1 MKRKKPVEWTKLD
14 NAAKIFPPNTNEK
27 DTKVFRIAS
36 HLHDTI
42 DPILLQESLDKAIV
56 LFPLFKSVLRKGL
69 FWYYFEEIET
79 KPIVSEEVKPPC
91 SAIYVPNRNNHLF
104 QVTYYKNIINLE
116 IYHALTDGTGALW
129 FLKTILLYYI
139 TEYYKE
145 DFKDNIPQIDY
156 VSTESQ
162 MKGDSFLK
170 HYTGPVKK
178 YRVSVEKAYK
188 ISGRRSLDNRINI
201 IEGILSVKETL
212 AVARKY
218 NTTLTVYLTAL
229 FIYSIYQDMPERS
242 RKHPVTL
249 SIPVNLRSY
258 FLSGSARNFFATIN
272 IKYDFRTG
280 NHNLEDIIESV
291 KNSFKNELDESKLKE
306 HLNRLASLEKN
317 AVMRL
322 IPLNIKDIALRIA
335 NHINSKGL
343 TAAISNLGKI
353 TLPEELEKYVDSFG
367 VYTSV
372 RRPQLCICSYKDKL
386 SISFISPFNNSDIQK
401 TFYRLLS
408 EEGVTITIRT
418 NE

>member
-1 MKRKKPVEWTKLD
+1 MKKKKPVEWTKLD

-27 DTKVFRIAS
+27 DTKVFRIAC
-36 HLHDTI
+36 HLHDDI
-42 DPILLQESLDKAIV
+42 KPILLQESVDKAIA

-69 FWYYFEEIET
+69 FWYYFEETEAQPVVIEE
-79 KPIVSEEVKPPC
+79 IKPPC

-104 QVTYYKNIINLE
+104 QVSYYKKTINLE

-145 DFKDNIPQIDY
+145 EFKDNIPQIDY

-178 YRVSVEKAYK
+178 YRVSVPRAYK

-201 IEGILSVKETL
+201 IEGMLSVKETID
-212 AVARKY
+212 VAHKY
-218 NTTLTVYLTAL
+218 NTSLTVYLTAL
-229 FIYSIYQDMPERS
+229 FIYSIYMDMPERN
-242 RKHPVTL
+242 RKHPVVLT
-249 SIPVNLRSY
+249 IPVNLRNY

-272 IKYDFRTG
+272 IEYDFRTG
-280 NHNLEDIIESV
+280 IHKLEDIIESV
-291 KNSFKNELDESKLKE
+291 KNSFKKELDESKLKE
-306 HLNRLASLEKN
+306 HLNRLASLERN
-317 AVMRL
+317 AIMRV
-322 IPLNIKDIALRIA
+322 IPLSIKDIALRIA
-335 NHINSKGL
+335 NSINAKGL

-353 TLPEELEKYVDSFG
+353 TLPEELEKHVDSFS

-386 SISFISPFNNSDIQK
+386 SVSFISPFNNSDIQK

-408 EEGVTITIRT
+408 EEGVEITIRT